1 MPQPDF
7 AIHGTAVKD
16 MTDADLA
23 KHLAAATADQGA
35 AGNNLN
41 AAIQA
46 VQVTAAVANVLRY
59 EQNRRANTIQ
69 LATSLK
75 GLAA

>member
-7 AIHGTAVKD
+7 AIHGKPVKD
-16 MTDADLA
+16 MSDEELA
-23 KHLAAATADQGA
+23 KHVAAAANDQAA

-59 EQNRRANTIQ
+59 EQNRRANSISI
-69 LATSLK
+69 ATSLK